1 MKSTMKPLAL
11 ASEPLPKSLRDGFAA
26 PILTLRY
33 FRFSWGPPPSQ
44 DELETHLGPRTASQD
59 GIGVMHWSEWAG
71 HWDRSENRQHR
82 DLSLADF
89 CQHYE
94 AVELWFDPGPEDQL
108 ILIWL
113 LDQFR
118 AYPETVARLKL
129 RLVDW
134 DMIRSFSDGG
144 KWNPPVVDV
153 AERELATAQA
163 AWKAYRSPTPEACA
177 DLLRRDLSA
186 LPLLRPALLDLLAE
200 LPSPSSGLG
209 ATEMRMLEMI
219 GRGYSLTNA
228 LFHIESVRQTRV
240 FNEFEHGYLLDG
252 LAFGPTPAVTGLDD
266 ELRTLRRDNYRDRGR
281 AYKRSRLSLTD
292 FGEAVV
298 AHKEDFSRHNPID
311 RWWGGTHLTNDNLW
325 RWSPA
330 LVEP

>member
-1 MKSTMKPLAL
+1 
-11 ASEPLPKSLRDGFAA
+11 
-26 PILTLRY
+26 
-33 FRFSWGPPPSQ
+33 
-44 DELETHLGPRTASQD
+44 
-59 GIGVMHWSEWAG
+59 
-71 HWDRSENRQHR
+71 
-82 DLSLADF
+82 
-89 CQHYE
+89 
-94 AVELWFDPGPEDQL
+94 
-108 ILIWL
+108 
-113 LDQFR
+113 
-118 AYPETVARLKL
+118 
-129 RLVDW
+129 
-134 DMIRSFSDGG
+134 MISIFPDAG
-144 KWNPPVVDV
+144 KWSPPVVDV
-153 AERELATAQA
+153 TEEELATAQA
-163 AWKAYRSPTPEACA
+163 AWQAYRSPTPEACVE
-177 DLLRRDLSA
+177 LLRRDLSA

-219 GRGYSLTNA
+219 GCGYSLTNA
-228 LFHIESVRQTRV
+228 LFHLESVRQTRV

-292 FGEAVV
+292 FGKAVV